1 MVNFVLILLSYL
13 VGLVAAGFYA
23 WIISSSW
30 RFLIIPTLNQLGF
43 SNIPEPTTIQWFLI
57 VLFLS
62 LVKLIYFPTPEE
74 KDGNTDSLLDAFAKM
89 LAKTLGRMITILF
102 LFGVYW
108 LVTLIIL

>member
-30 RFLIIPTLNQLGF
+30 GFLIIPTLNQLGF
-43 SNIPEPTTIQWFLI
+43 SNIPEPTITQWFLI

-74 KDGNTDSLLDAFAKM
+74 KDGNTDSLPDAFAKM